1 MIYVINNIFGSQPIR
16 DVTRMMSLLIRL
28 DLAKNLLNIWNAF
41 QYKYSISGLW
51 YSNYKHK
58 TVVSPYLYNGDTY
71 TVKTTFLF
79 WNGPL
84 LSQSFI
90 LFVAKSDFCWKIWI
104 IPRCRLVGN
113 HKRPLFRICG
123 LLGCQR
129 FWELRMIYVKEQL
142 PWNGR
147 CSFGKTASVNCTL
160 PLQWRHNER
169 DGVSNHRCLNCLLNH
184 FLWRK
189 SKKTSKLWVTGPCE
203 GNPRVTS
210 NAENVSI
217 WWLHGR
223 KFIII
228 THSWKFK
235 SS

>member
-1 MIYVINNIFGSQPIR
+1 MVMTYPAWTIVVSASRWFFLETWIGKLSTLLFETATGIRCIWSMLQNNIFGSHPIR
-16 DVTRMMSLLIRL
+16 DVTRMMSLLIGL

-41 QYKYSISGLW
+41 QYKYSLSGLW
-51 YSNYKHK
+51 YSNYKDK
-58 TVVSPYLYNGDTY
+58 TVVRPSYLYNGDTY

-79 WNGPL
+79 WNDPL
-84 LSQSFI
+84 LPQSFI

-142 PWNGR
+142 PCNGR

-160 PLQWRHNER
+160 P
-169 DGVSNHRCLNCLLNH
+169 
-184 FLWRK
+184 
-189 SKKTSKLWVTGPCE
+189 
-203 GNPRVTS
+203 
-210 NAENVSI
+210 
-217 WWLHGR
+217 
-223 KFIII
+223 
-228 THSWKFK
+228 
-235 SS
+235 